1 MTDPQK
7 DDAIEYGIG
16 CLRTFDV
23 YDMTVNLA
31 GVLTS

>member
-1 MTDPQK
+1 MTDAQK